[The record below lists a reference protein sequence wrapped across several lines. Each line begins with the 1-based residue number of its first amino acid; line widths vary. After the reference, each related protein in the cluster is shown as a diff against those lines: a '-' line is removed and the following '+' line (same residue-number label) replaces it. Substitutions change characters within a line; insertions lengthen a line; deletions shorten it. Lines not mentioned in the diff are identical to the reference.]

1 MNGSTWESYFIVVPV
16 KKIMP
21 GFENARPSRKFLKI
35 TPKDDVDH
43 RQRGDVK
50 AVGLVARRRY
60 VGKRCIRRIKSKTSI
75 FGKITNRGEALNLIG
90 FTE

>member
-1 MNGSTWESYFIVVPV
+1 
-16 KKIMP
+16 MP

-75 FGKITNRGEALNLIG
+75 FGKITNRGEALKLIG
-90 FTE
+90 LNRVLCHYPNRFVITRTTVW